1 MTQKQEA
8 NGCGLK
14 LRPLPSVFIQLV
26 VAYLPM
32 PIDPSVASTFLA
44 LGTDHVSALKG
55 QRF

>member
-8 NGCGLK
+8 NGYGLK
-14 LRPLPSVFIQLV
+14 LRPLPSVFTQLV

-32 PIDPSVASTFLA
+32 PIYSSVASAFLA
-44 LGTDHVSALKG
+44 LVTDHVSALKG